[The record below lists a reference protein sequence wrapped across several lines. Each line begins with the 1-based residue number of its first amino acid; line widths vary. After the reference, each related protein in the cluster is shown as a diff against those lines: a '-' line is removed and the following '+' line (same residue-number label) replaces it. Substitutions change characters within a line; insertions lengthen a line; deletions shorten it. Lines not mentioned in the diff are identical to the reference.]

1 MANSVDTDQTGPR
14 EQSDLGLHRLLRPFF
29 PIFSIW
35 VWMVIMRFKL
45 ILVLQNKTHY
55 EVQIKVTDK
64 FRSRSQI
71 YYLTFMMG
79 KQQLKRAVLSSNS
92 AC

>member
-14 EQSDLGLHRLLRPFF
+14 EQSDLGLHCLLRPIF

-45 ILVLQNKTHY
+45 ILVLQSKTLY
-55 EVQIKVTDK
+55 EVQVKVTDLL
-64 FRSRSQI
+64 S
-71 YYLTFMMG
+71 YLHDG
-79 KQQLKRAVLSSNS
+79 QAAVKESC
-92 AC
+92 AV